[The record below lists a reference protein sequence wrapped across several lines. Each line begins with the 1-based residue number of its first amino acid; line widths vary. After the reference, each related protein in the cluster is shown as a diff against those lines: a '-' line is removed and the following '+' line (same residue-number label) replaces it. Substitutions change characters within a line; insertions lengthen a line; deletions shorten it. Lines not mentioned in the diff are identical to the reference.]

1 MSAKGRR
8 SEGFQSHAL
17 GARPRC
23 APRVTPPPRCGTFA
37 AGRGRR
43 QKHRPQVPALAL
55 PHCGGS
61 AAVGHPLACFYLSLA
76 VPIRPTHGGLSFLG
90 FHAAKISAIGQAASS
105 VERPRE
111 YHSGGGSVAERV
123 TQRRGEIRGRLGGGL
138 LAFGAGGDAAFCFKR
153 SAESKSRHCFE
164 AIKMPPCGGLR

>member
-1 MSAKGRR
+1 MSAKARR

-43 QKHRPQVPALAL
+43 QKHRPRVPALAL

-61 AAVGHPLACFYLSLA
+61 AAVGQPFAVLCLSLA
-76 VPIRPTHGGLSFLG
+76 VPIHPTHGGQSFLG
-90 FHAAKISAIGQAASS
+90 FDAAYVVTFGEAASNA
-105 VERPRE
+105 ERSRE
-111 YHSGGGSVAERV
+111 YHSDGGSVAERV
-123 TQRRGEIRGRLGGGL
+123 TQRRGEIRGRLGGDL
-138 LAFGAGGDAAFCFKR
+138 LALGAGGEKRLFVSSEAQKVKAAI
-153 SAESKSRHCFE
+153 ASKQ
-164 AIKMPPCGGLR
+164 